1 MEENKKIDFF
11 KSAVEETKEE
21 QVTDEEMGFQLDFV
35 NADPDDYNEEENEEE
50 YDEEDDYTY
59 IDAESWEDF
68 KDALD
73 TFNETIIPQIM
84 TKRNGWSE
92 ATKRAIIFDLTQL
105 KDILLDIREESQYY
119 SS

>member
-1 MEENKKIDFF
+1 MEEDKKIDFF

-21 QVTDEEMGFQLDFV
+21 QVTDEEMGYQLDFV

-50 YDEEDDYTY
+50 YDEEDNYEC
-59 IDAESWEDF
+59 IDTEAWEDF

-73 TFNETIIPQIM
+73 TYHETIVPQIRM
-84 TKRNGWSE
+84 KQNGWADS
-92 ATKRAIIFDLTQL
+92 TKRAVIFDLTQI